1 MLICMTPHLYQS
13 PFRLLRDPD
22 PRANHLAH
30 LESTGNPVVFNPL
43 ELLFQKLSLLI
54 T

>member
-22 PRANHLAH
+22 PRANHLTDYIG
-30 LESTGNPVVFNPL
+30 STDDNN
-43 ELLFQKLSLLI
+43 LI
-54 T
+54 